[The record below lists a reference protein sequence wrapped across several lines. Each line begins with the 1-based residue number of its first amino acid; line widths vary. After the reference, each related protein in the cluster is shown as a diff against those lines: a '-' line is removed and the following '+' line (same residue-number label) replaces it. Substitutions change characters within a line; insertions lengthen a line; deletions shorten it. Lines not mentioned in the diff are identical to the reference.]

1 MHCEPEPFKSESN
14 FMNSK
19 YLIIILFGVWCAVCW
34 RWYVYGVKDMQHQT
48 AARKALLQEPTAA
61 IEPDT
66 IEAESPIQPVE
77 EPAAQS
83 KPAPAS
89 KNTKTNFSPNAI
101 DKVQLESV
109 DDYMVVHF
117 PYNSVRK
124 EDNAAISD
132 YLNKLAQQLIASKEK
147 VVITGHT
154 DFVGDPKSNV
164 EFGQKRANS
173 IRDILVKKGV
183 KKSQIKCY
191 SMGDKKP
198 VATNDTPQGRYK
210 NRRVVIKVQN

>member
-1 MHCEPEPFKSESN
+1 
-14 FMNSK
+14 
-19 YLIIILFGVWCAVCW
+19 
-34 RWYVYGVKDMQHQT
+34 
-48 AARKALLQEPTAA
+48 
-61 IEPDT
+61 
-66 IEAESPIQPVE
+66 
-77 EPAAQS
+77 
-83 KPAPAS
+83 
-89 KNTKTNFSPNAI
+89 
-101 DKVQLESV
+101 
-109 DDYMVVHF
+109 MVVHF

-124 EDNAAISD
+124 EDNNAISD

-154 DFVGDPKSNV
+154 DFVGDPKSNI

-183 KKSQIKCY
+183 KKTQIKCY

-210 NRRVVIKVQN
+210 NRRVVIIVQN